1 MLRGGLRSQKHDLV
15 NTGKGDIWL
24 IDDCLHLVGRHVD
37 QRPVVADLGNYSLMD
52 DLTTDDADLVREA
65 LFGAPTT
72 RGLLVVP
79 EFDLESNRRAGVAGQ
94 PASPKFDRVGGNAI
108 LRPPRPD
115 VNQVRE
121 QLPPGPR

>member
-37 QRPVVADLGNYSLMD
+37 QRPVVAALGHYSLMD
-52 DLTTDDADLVREA
+52 ELTTDDPDLVREA

-72 RGLLVVP
+72 RGLLGVP
-79 EFDLESNRRAGVAGQ
+79 ASQPESRRRPALAVP
-94 PASPKFDRVGGNAI
+94 PASP
-108 LRPPRPD
+108 LL
-115 VNQVRE
+115 
-121 QLPPGPR
+121 LP